1 MMVHIFSDTRISQRD
16 RDKSTTTLFIHKYL
30 KGIKQSTLII
40 VLILNIRIIF
50 FEYKS
55 WNHLWYTM
63 DILKYLSCVNEMLWL
78 HENNTIRNL
87 THILKNFSNMQSFF
101 PFT

>member
-1 MMVHIFSDTRISQRD
+1 
-16 RDKSTTTLFIHKYL
+16 
-30 KGIKQSTLII
+30 
-40 VLILNIRIIF
+40 
-50 FEYKS
+50 
-55 WNHLWYTM
+55 M